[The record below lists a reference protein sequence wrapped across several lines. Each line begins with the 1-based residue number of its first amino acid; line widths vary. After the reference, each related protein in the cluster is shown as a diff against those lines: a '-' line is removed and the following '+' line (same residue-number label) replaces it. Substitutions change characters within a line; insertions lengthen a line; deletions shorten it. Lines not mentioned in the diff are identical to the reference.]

1 MLVSVVIPVFNTS
14 PYLRECLDSVLS
26 QTLNDFEVICVDDG
40 SSDNS
45 LAILREYEARD
56 PRVKVVAFPE
66 NRGLCQA
73 RNVGM
78 DTTSGDYTYLLDSD
92 DWLEP
97 TYLEEL
103 YTHAVST
110 GQDIVINKK
119 WLFEYED
126 PSKRKEGEVSPFF
139 KDEPS
144 YYEPASVL
152 ANSFFPVVWCRLY
165 KTSFLRENNLRFPD
179 VKSAE
184 DVYFTFL
191 TEVLQPKSYIFSGS
205 FYHFRQRSGS
215 NTRRPSHMWDHVVAF
230 RFLLDEFRRREIPPS
245 AARRFAF
252 WDVYLRF
259 ENEDQYNFAK
269 AYFTDVL
276 PDVKAAPWLYSVS
289 DCYTMMSV
297 LSSRNFKAFKRKNLF
312 GMYWTY
318 RIQLLLHLRWPSVKG
333 ILNGGWK

>member
-1 MLVSVVIPVFNTS
+1 MMVSVVIPVFNTA
-14 PYLRECLDSVLS
+14 PYLHECLDSVLS
-26 QTLNDFEVICVDDG
+26 QTLTDFEVICVDDG

-78 DTTSGDYTYLLDSD
+78 DTASGDYTYLLDSD

-97 TYLEEL
+97 TYIEEL

-152 ANSFFPVVWCRLY
+152 ANSFFPVVWCRL
-165 KTSFLRENNLRFPD
+165 
-179 VKSAE
+179 
-184 DVYFTFL
+184 
-191 TEVLQPKSYIFSGS
+191 
-205 FYHFRQRSGS
+205 
-215 NTRRPSHMWDHVVAF
+215 
-230 RFLLDEFRRREIPPS
+230 
-245 AARRFAF
+245 
-252 WDVYLRF
+252 
-259 ENEDQYNFAK
+259 
-269 AYFTDVL
+269 
-276 PDVKAAPWLYSVS
+276 
-289 DCYTMMSV
+289 
-297 LSSRNFKAFKRKNLF
+297 
-312 GMYWTY
+312 
-318 RIQLLLHLRWPSVKG
+318 
-333 ILNGGWK
+333 